1 MSALPR
7 PRWTAE
13 EYLVYER
20 QAEAKS
26 EFLDG
31 ELFAMAGASREHNII
46 SLNVAVAL
54 HPQLVARGCEEYMS
68 DMRVHIPAT
77 GLYTYPDVT
86 AACGEPRFSDEQR
99 DTLVNPTLIIEVLSP
114 STADYDRGRKFAH
127 YRSLPSLQVYLLI
140 ASDEIRVERFVRQ
153 PSGEWLLTEFT
164 DLDAT
169 VDLPG
174 LEAQLPLTA
183 IYRQVPR
190 IG

>member
-13 EYLVYER
+13 EYLADER

-31 ELFAMAGASREHNII
+31 ELFAMAGASREHNLI

-54 HPQLVARGCEEYMS
+54 HPQLAARGCEEYVS
-68 DMRVHIPAT
+68 DMRVHVPAT
-77 GLYTYPDVT
+77 GLYTYPDVA

-99 DTLVNPTLIIEVLSP
+99 DTLVNPTLIVEVLSP

-127 YRSLPSLQVYLLI
+127 YRSLPSLEVYLLI

-169 VDLPG
+169 IDLPG
-174 LEAQLPLTA
+174 LEAQLPLAA
-183 IYRQVPR
+183 IYGRVPG